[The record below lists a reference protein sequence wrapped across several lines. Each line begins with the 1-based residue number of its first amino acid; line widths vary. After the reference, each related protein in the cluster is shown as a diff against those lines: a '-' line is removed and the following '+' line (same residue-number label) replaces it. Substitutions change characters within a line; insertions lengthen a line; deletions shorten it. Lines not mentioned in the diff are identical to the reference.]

1 MSQTRLFQP
10 LKVGTATLKQR
21 IGMSPLTRYRAT
33 DDHVPTPLMVEY
45 YTQRASAPGT
55 LIVTEATFMSAA
67 AGGFN
72 NVPGIYNQAQIDGW
86 RNVTDAVHAKGSF
99 IYVQLW
105 HLGRTAVQEVATREG
120 FTIKAPSAIRL
131 DDKHP
136 VPEALTVG
144 EIKQIVQDYTTAA
157 KNAIAAGFD
166 GIELHGANGYLVD
179 QFLQDVTNERT
190 DQYGG
195 SIENRSR
202 LAVEVI
208 DSIVEAIGAERTA
221 IRLSPWSVYQGMR
234 MENAKAIS
242 QFTDVIK
249 KLNRHKLAYIHL
261 VQSDKPADRATA
273 TDGGDL
279 LDFAVELIDSPILIA
294 NGLEPGTAKAL
305 VDDVYPNKEIVAIF
319 GRHFIAT
326 PDLVFRISED
336 IKLNQIDYTT
346 IYAAKSPKGYT
357 DYPFSKEFEA
367 KFGVQTSLN

>member
-10 LKVGTATLKQR
+10 LKVGTSALKQR

-67 AGGFN
+67 AGGYN
-72 NVPGIYNQAQIDGW
+72 NVPGIYNRAQIDGW
-86 RNVTDAVHAKGSF
+86 RKITDAVHAKGSF

-105 HLGRTAVQEVATREG
+105 HLGRTAEEEVATREG
-120 FTIKAPSAIRL
+120 FKVKAPSAIQL
-131 DDKHP
+131 DAKHP
-136 VPEALTVG
+136 VPEALTVD
-144 EIKQIVQDYTTAA
+144 EIKQIVQDYATAA
-157 KNAIAAGFD
+157 KNAVEAGFD
-166 GIELHGANGYLVD
+166 GVELHGANGYLID

-190 DQYGG
+190 DEYGG

-208 DSIVEAIGAERTA
+208 DSIVEAIGAEKTG
-221 IRLSPWSVYQGMR
+221 IRLSPWSVFQGMR
-234 MENAKAIS
+234 MESSKAIA

-249 KLNRHKLAYIHL
+249 KINRHKLAYIHL
-261 VQSDKPADRATA
+261 IRADKPADRATA
-273 TDGGDL
+273 TDGTDL
-279 LDFAVELIDSPILIA
+279 LDWAVELIDSPILIA
-294 NGLEPGTAKAL
+294 NGLEPDTAKAL
-305 VDDVYPNKEIVAIF
+305 VDDVYPNKEVVAIF

-326 PDLVFRISED
+326 PDLVFRISEG

-357 DYPFSKEFEA
+357 DYPFSKEFES
-367 KFGVQTSLN
+367 KFGAQASLN